1 MRDEKQRFSLRKL
14 SVGLVSV
21 LIGITFT
28 QVGQTVHADTVSDS
42 NSNNA
47 AIERTNNKVVQAE
60 NVDTVNTKVVNASN
74 EQFQNDV
81 KSSET
86 VKQPTKAQSAPQV
99 QNGAK
104 QTVQT
109 NNKINVETKPTV
121 ALSQDTQ
128 GSSSTKTEKAS
139 NKFQTVTTT
148 NLDINKQKL
157 ALYSRALSE
166 SKVLAN
172 DLPAFGSRSLDE
184 RAQGT
189 KHTRIGDTRLSDDQ
203 LKHLA
208 ISSDIKL
215 TPYQDVDHPYN
226 DGKIADLDIAHSTSV
241 GFTGTA
247 TLDKDDVKKGNKIL
261 IGTIQITNDRY
272 GQDAVK
278 SHSGWDNTRE
288 LTYVNQSYTHSM
300 PVTFQGQNLG
310 SLSFDSHDSSELDL
324 FFNVTQDLN
333 SAINPTISF
342 NNIFAL
348 DTNGAMDYPV
358 FRGITKN
365 DVYTQRFDT
374 GQHKYDVS
382 YKYADSNLWNVTLTS
397 DYSTGT
403 FGDVGSWRQC
413 WPSDNFRTKLF
424 NADSNGII
432 QFPNETLKD
441 NGEYDL
447 AIKVQSANGQNPPTI
462 NGGAHFFVRNY
473 LPGYISPDGRL
484 VMATIA
490 GFDDSNQ
497 LWWDQ
502 PTWYTVL
509 GNNLSAK
516 DVLDKTQKG
525 QATVSVQ
532 NDGSIILGLKLTKDN
547 LFNFAT
553 PHAQQLIRSEF
564 DKLGYTNIIDPQH
577 RDEII
582 NNSLKYYQSH
592 PYTPIFNIVFTFGN
606 DASKPVTWTYS
617 DVTPDNYSPYVSSKR
632 LATHTSSDG
641 ANSGSFNAELYRNAN
656 VQYLDDDD
664 NEKQVSADTLIGRKD
679 LPTDYT
685 LNIPGGFKLGKN
697 NNGANYVWSADK
709 KKVTYTF
716 QDDQKLN
723 DANPIVIHLIHD
735 KQLANGG
742 TKDLSVTRHRTIHY
756 VYDNGTQAQPDKVQ
770 TVTFTRTAIEDMVN
784 HSLSDFG
791 NWAADGDYSQVNA
804 PIIHG
809 YTPTQNIV
817 EEQNADP
824 NHDVAITVT
833 YNKNRQNIHVTYTDD
848 TTGQVLDSVEKSGYS
863 GDDSHYTT
871 QDTIAE
877 YVKRGYVLVSDDYP
891 KGDVKFDSDDF
902 TDNQDY
908 HVHLKHD
915 TTDHNL
921 EHTVTR
927 TIHYV
932 YANGQTAKPDYAVP
946 IKFTGVQ
953 TTDNVTGQVIST
965 KWTPA
970 SQTFAEIASPLIN
983 GYTAD
988 RALLADVEVNPNSD
1002 NIVQTVTYNPNKQN
1016 IHVVFIDDT
1025 TGNTLNRVEKSG
1037 YTSTDSGY
1045 STKNDIDLLVAK
1057 GYKLVSDDSPKNYP
1071 TLHFDSDDFT
1081 DDQNFTVH
1089 VKHDTKENN
1098 LIREVTRTIHYVYVG
1113 GKPAGQDKVDSITFN
1128 GTETIDKVDGHVIS
1142 TIWTPKSKEF
1152 ASVTTPSLQGY
1163 TPDKF
1168 SVDSSTIKP
1177 DSDNSVI
1184 TVTYSPDTQ
1193 YAKFNYIDDT
1203 TGNQLKQE
1211 TSHGETGNRDNYST
1225 ANLISYFKN
1234 KGYDLVSDDTA
1245 NKVLTFDNDDNTD
1258 QVYNI
1263 HFSHG
1268 VITIDPQN
1276 PGKPSEKINPQD
1288 PASPVYPDGS
1298 DNLTSKVDREI
1309 DYVYED
1315 GRTAKP
1321 SVKDSITFNNTEK
1334 IDKVTGEIISST
1346 WDGPKDFT
1354 EIQTPVI
1361 EGYTPSQSSVENK
1374 AVTHTTSPIKVVV
1387 KYSADPQHM
1396 TVIYRDLTDNR
1407 VLSQMTKD
1415 GVSDEDSHYNTKS
1428 AIDGYLADGY
1438 LLSKDGT
1445 NGKDLIFDHN
1455 DQLDQTYYVD
1465 FTHGSHQ
1472 YNPEKPDAKD
1482 KVDKNDYLA
1491 DYTTTINYADNSGK
1505 ALYSNKVVSDEYKR
1519 DLTIDSVTG
1528 NIIKRGDWTL
1538 NKGYTLVENPVITG
1552 YITAAKSVTPV
1563 DKQENQ
1569 VINVVYNALG
1579 KVHSVDNKGKEIAK
1593 VFSYTN
1599 DPSDPTKVLVTKV
1612 PSVTGYEQVVFSVD
1626 PTKEPTKDTTVIF
1639 NAPATVTINYVDSVT
1654 GKTVHTDTVKG
1665 FATHTSDYT
1674 TQNEIGNLVKQGYVL
1689 AKDNVPSSIKLTED
1703 PQNYSVILVHG
1714 ISKVTHDKPITPD
1727 TPISN
1732 TNQKMPKGVDKDDL
1746 NREITRTIT
1755 VIDPHTGQHV
1765 TKQVAKLFRD
1775 ATVDNVTGAV
1785 TYTDWNNATW
1795 DEFTTPIVAGYTPS
1809 QNNVPVETV
1818 TPETKNSAIT
1828 ITYVANPQTG
1838 KISYVDTD
1846 GKEVT
1851 NTPLTGKTDEKVKVT
1866 PVIPHGWVVVDGQ
1879 TIPDQ
1884 VVATPN
1890 GIPTVSIK
1898 IKHGTIEVTPDKPKT
1913 PNDKMPDG
1921 DQYPDGVTQDD
1932 LNREIT
1938 RTINV
1943 ANPYTGLHTTV
1954 QTAHLSRNAVVDLVT
1969 KAITYGKW
1977 STATWDEFNAPT
1989 VAGYTPSIK
1998 SVAKTPVDISTKN
2011 TVIDITYTANPQ
2023 TGKISYVDNEGK
2035 EVAKTD
2041 LHGKTDED
2049 VQVKYVIPHG
2059 WVIVDGQDIPTSV
2072 KATADG
2078 IPTVTI
2084 KIKHGILQVTPDK
2097 PHNPDEKMPDGDNYP
2112 KGVGH
2117 DDLNKDVT
2125 RQIILHEP
2133 NGDKTVS
2140 QVAKYTRIATI
2151 DLVTGRVTYSDWNTK
2166 HGWDEYTPEAVTG
2179 YTTSIKKLAQVDK
2192 PDKDTKVEINYTAI
2206 PSNDNWNGEPVQ
2218 PSVPNQPEKPVEPAQ
2233 PTDNNKPAEPTK
2245 KTQKRNKN
2253 KRKNKQVKRNDT
2265 KRQIQNTAVQT
2276 GYKRAGKMIANSSKH
2291 GNQLNRDTNNG
2302 VAVNTSNKVSANAA
2316 LNSNDTDSINPN
2328 NATTLPQTGEKRGTT
2343 EALAGILLASM
2354 GIATAIG
2361 AKNRK
2366 KRE

>member
-14 SVGLVSV
+14 SVGLASV

-28 QVGQTVHADTVSDS
+28 QVGQTVHADTINDEKSTSQVETPNDS
-42 NSNNA
+42 NHAPNTVETNETVPSETKTNNNDAQKAVQNDTRVDTTKNTNQNVPQVNSVSAKESAQESQFATNMQTVKVSKLSKNVIPESALRDSKVVSNWDNPASQGFTKTNVGWTKSWKNNSNIADKGYVDLSIKGGTYDNTTKTLNHDITTSSMFETAAKVSASINPKLLTNGNQILLSSIAILNKDNRPLLHYYEDPNTSSTPDRSVVYDNQHQKIGFLEAQHSTNEIDYVLHVTDDLTKKYAQNVDVEYDYTNYDTVYDNLAGSYQRYIGTTDDNPCYSDLIYTDKNNNDNVFHIITKLGPNPGTDDVSTLSNNFSLTVQPNFDSQWSQFDFWGTPGFNA
-47 AIERTNNKVVQAE
+47 TDTHFNKVIKLTSLPNPETGQVNDFSSDISYGGINVRQNDRVYLDDHTKFRYTAWNTYNFIQGVQLANNLTANQIQE
-60 NVDTVNTKVVNASN
+60 QLQDHTIVYSKQSDNSYLIGYNFHTMYKLDGQCSVGSDGSFYTDKIDDHYFHVDPKTLDTEIKDDVYKSYAILFYPDKINDIANASIN
-74 EQFQNDV
+74 FYKNRNYQPI
-81 KSSET
+81 SEGIFFDIP
-86 VKQPTKAQSAPQV
+86 KLQD
-99 QNGAK
+99 
-104 QTVQT
+104 
-109 NNKINVETKPTV
+109 PTV
-121 ALSQDTQ
+121 ATQ
-128 GSSSTKTEKAS
+128 ME
-139 NKFQTVTTT
+139 VT
-148 NLDINKQKL
+148 
-157 ALYSRALSE
+157 
-166 SKVLAN
+166 
-172 DLPAFGSRSLDE
+172 
-184 RAQGT
+184 
-189 KHTRIGDTRLSDDQ
+189 
-203 LKHLA
+203 
-208 ISSDIKL
+208 
-215 TPYQDVDHPYN
+215 
-226 DGKIADLDIAHSTSV
+226 
-241 GFTGTA
+241 
-247 TLDKDDVKKGNKIL
+247 
-261 IGTIQITNDRY
+261 
-272 GQDAVK
+272 
-278 SHSGWDNTRE
+278 
-288 LTYVNQSYTHSM
+288 
-300 PVTFQGQNLG
+300 
-310 SLSFDSHDSSELDL
+310 
-324 FFNVTQDLN
+324 
-333 SAINPTISF
+333 
-342 NNIFAL
+342 
-348 DTNGAMDYPV
+348 
-358 FRGITKN
+358 
-365 DVYTQRFDT
+365 
-374 GQHKYDVS
+374 
-382 YKYADSNLWNVTLTS
+382 
-397 DYSTGT
+397 
-403 FGDVGSWRQC
+403 
-413 WPSDNFRTKLF
+413 
-424 NADSNGII
+424 
-432 QFPNETLKD
+432 
-441 NGEYDL
+441 
-447 AIKVQSANGQNPPTI
+447 
-462 NGGAHFFVRNY
+462 
-473 LPGYISPDGRL
+473 
-484 VMATIA
+484 
-490 GFDDSNQ
+490 
-497 LWWDQ
+497 
-502 PTWYTVL
+502 
-509 GNNLSAK
+509 
-516 DVLDKTQKG
+516 
-525 QATVSVQ
+525 
-532 NDGSIILGLKLTKDN
+532 
-547 LFNFAT
+547 
-553 PHAQQLIRSEF
+553 
-564 DKLGYTNIIDPQH
+564 
-577 RDEII
+577 
-582 NNSLKYYQSH
+582 
-592 PYTPIFNIVFTFGN
+592 
-606 DASKPVTWTYS
+606 
-617 DVTPDNYSPYVSSKR
+617 DVTPNASDSDKFKPY
-632 LATHTSSDG
+632 TITQ
-641 ANSGSFNAELYRNAN
+641 N
-656 VQYLDDDD
+656 VNGQSVKNVNWLNIPVNYLDDDN
-664 NEKQVSADTLIGRKD
+664 NENLVSSDVAVSYPGQ
-679 LPTDYT
+679 DYT
-685 LNIPGGFKLGKN
+685 YKVKVP
-697 NNGANYVWSADK
+697 NGYILSDPTQTSIHYGTVKETDNA
-709 KKVTYTF
+709 
-716 QDDQKLN
+716 
-723 DANPIVIHLIHD
+723 PITIHLKHKHETVVGDSSATI
-735 KQLANGG
+735 
-742 TKDLSVTRHRTIHY
+742 DLYRTHTRTIHY
-756 VYDNGTQAQPDKVQ
+756 NYEDGSKARNDDVQ
-770 TVTFTRTAIEDMVN
+770 SVIFTRSADKDLATGKLSNFTPWTAN
-784 HSLSDFG
+784 
-791 NWAADGDYSQVNA
+791 GDYSQINV

-809 YTPTQNIV
+809 YTASQNTV
-817 EEQNADP
+817 PEESANVD
-824 NHDVAITVT
+824 HDSVITVV
-833 YNKNRQNIHVTYTDD
+833 YSRNKQNIHISFVDD
-848 TTGQVLDSVEKSGYS
+848 TTGRTLDTVNMSGYTN
-863 GDDSHYTT
+863 DDSHYTT
-871 QDTIAE
+871 KPTIDE
-877 YVKRGYVLVSDDYP
+877 YVKRGYVLASDDTP
-891 KGDVKFDSDDF
+891 QDGTIKFDGDDF
-902 TDNQDY
+902 SDNQNY
-908 HVHLKHD
+908 TVHLRHNTQD
-915 TTDHNL
+915 SNL
-921 EHTVTR
+921 ERNITR
-927 TIHYV
+927 TIHYA
-932 YANGQTAKPDYAVP
+932 YANGQPAQSDSVLTITFKG
-946 IKFTGVQ
+946 KQ
-953 TTDNVTGQVIST
+953 TTDLVTKQIT
-965 KWTPA
+965 KTVWDADSKNFT
-970 SQTFAEIASPLIN
+970 EVASPLIP

-988 RALLADVEVNPNSD
+988 QTLIGDITVTPTSD
-1002 NIVQTVTYNPNKQN
+1002 NIVKTVTYNPNEQN
-1016 IHVVFIDDT
+1016 IHIVFIDDT
-1025 TGNTLNRVEKSG
+1025 TGNTLNTVEKSG
-1037 YTSTDSGY
+1037 YTGTDSGY
-1045 STKNDIDLLVAK
+1045 STKDDIDALIAK
-1057 GYKLVSDDSPKNYP
+1057 GYKLVSDDTPKENS

-1089 VKHDTKENN
+1089 MKHDTKTNN
-1098 LIREVTRTIHYVYVG
+1098 LTREVTRTIHYVYVG
-1113 GKPAGQDKVDSITFN
+1113 EKPAGQDKIDSVEFN
-1128 GTETIDKVDGHVIS
+1128 GVETIDKVNGNVLS
-1142 TIWTPKSKEF
+1142 TVWTPESKEF
-1152 ASVTTPSLQGY
+1152 ASVNTPSLAGY

-1177 DSDNSVI
+1177 DSDNIAV
-1184 TVTYSPDTQ
+1184 TVTYNPDAQ

-1211 TSHGETGNRDNYST
+1211 TSHGVTGMRDNYST
-1225 ANLISYFKN
+1225 ANLISYYKN
-1234 KGYDLVSDDTA
+1234 KGYNLVSDDTA
-1245 NKVLTFDNDDNTD
+1245 NKVLTFDSDDNTD

-1276 PGKPSEKINPQD
+1276 PGKPGEKLNPQD
-1288 PASPVYPDGS
+1288 PSSPVYPTGS
-1298 DNLTSKVDREI
+1298 DKLTSTVDREI
-1309 DYVYED
+1309 DYIYED

-1321 SVKDSITFNNTEK
+1321 SVKDSITFNNTKK

-1387 KYSADPQHM
+1387 TYSADPQHM

-1415 GVSDEDSHYNTKS
+1415 GVSDENSHYNTKS

-1438 LLSKDGT
+1438 LLSKDDT

-1538 NKGYTLVENPVITG
+1538 NKGYTLVENSVITG

-1612 PSVTGYEQVVFSVD
+1612 PSVTGYEQVIFSVD

-1665 FATHTSDYT
+1665 FATHASDYT

-1714 ISKVTHDKPITPD
+1714 ISKVTHDKPIAPD

-1795 DEFTTPIVAGYTPS
+1795 NEFTTPVVAGYTPS

-1818 TPETKNSAIT
+1818 TPETKDSTIT
-1828 ITYVANPQTG
+1828 ITYRANPQTG

-1846 GKEVT
+1846 GKEVA
-1851 NTPLTGKTDEKVKVT
+1851 NTPLTGKTDEEIKVT
-1866 PVIPHGWVVVDGQ
+1866 PIIPHGWVVVDGQ

-1898 IKHGTIEVTPDKPKT
+1898 IKHGTIEVTPDKPHN
-1913 PNDKMPDG
+1913 PDEKMPDG

-2253 KRKNKQVKRNDT
+2253 KRKNKQVKRNNT
-2265 KRQIQNTAVQT
+2265 KRQTQGMVVQT
-2276 GYKRAGKMIANSSKH
+2276 GYKRAGKMIANSSKRD
-2291 GNQLNRDTNNG
+2291 NQLNRDANNG
-2302 VAVNTSNKVSANAA
+2302 VSVNTSNKISANAA
-2316 LNSNDTDSINPN
+2316 PNSNDKSSINPN
-2328 NATTLPQTGEKRGTT
+2328 NATTLPQTGEKRGIT
-2343 EALAGILLASM
+2343 EALAGILLVSM
-2354 GIATAIG
+2354 GIATTIG
-2361 AKNRK
+2361 ATKRK
-2366 KRE
+2366 KRD